1 MTVVLDGLSLTV
13 DEVVRV
19 ARAGEPVE
27 LAADALERMR
37 AARAVVER
45 AVERGD
51 RVYGLTTGVGVRK
64 RVSVGAGELETFNRR
79 LIRNHLTATGPDA
92 PAEVVRA
99 TMLRLANG
107 FALGAAGV
115 RPELA
120 ERVVA
125 ALNSGDLPR
134 VRMLGSIGQADLAP
148 MADLAYG
155 LLGDEA
161 PAPKEGLA
169 LLDNNAFST
178 ALAALAVADTRRL
191 LLTLDVAGA
200 LDLEAFAANL
210 SPLHVGAGGWA
221 PGWAPYRELE
231 EARARLRGLLAGS
244 SLWEEGAARNLQDP
258 LVFRCLAQVH
268 GAGLDALRYTDGQL
282 GIELNASQDNPVVL
296 VDEDRLIS
304 VANFDILALAAALD
318 FLRISL
324 ASVLT
329 SANERMV
336 KLLEQPLSGL
346 PEGLAVERG
355 LAEDSLAEFGV
366 AGQALVAE
374 ARLLAQ
380 PVSFEVVSTSHAEG
394 IEDRM
399 TMAPLGARRLAEMVE
414 LGERIVAIEL
424 VVAAQAVELR
434 EGLRL
439 GAGTGRA
446 HALVRER
453 IPFSGRDDPI
463 PSDLEP
469 LRAAIRGGLFAELSK
484 SHTDTSWGLPL

>member
-1 MTVVLDGLSLTV
+1 VTVVLEGHSLTI
-13 DEVVRV
+13 DDLVRV
-19 ARAGEPVE
+19 ARGGEQVE
-27 LAADALERMR
+27 LATEAVERMR

-51 RVYGLTTGVGVRK
+51 RVYGLTTGVGARK
-64 RVSVGAGELETFNRR
+64 RVDVDATELEAFNRR
-79 LIRNHLTATGPDA
+79 LILNHLTASGPDA

-134 VRMLGSIGQADLAP
+134 VRMLGSVGQADLAP
-148 MADLAYG
+148 MADLAHG

-169 LLDNNAFST
+169 LLNNNAFST
-178 ALAALAVADTRRL
+178 GLAALAIADARRL

-200 LDLEAFAANL
+200 LDLEAFSANL
-210 SPLHVGAGGWA
+210 SPLHVGVGEW
-221 PGWAPYRELE
+221 WPYRGLG
-231 EARARLRGLLAGS
+231 EALTRLRGLLARS

-258 LVFRCLAQVH
+258 LVFRCLAHVQ
-268 GAGLDALRYTDGQL
+268 GAGLDALRYAEDQL
-282 GIELNASQDNPVVL
+282 AIELNTSQDNPVVL
-296 VDEDRLIS
+296 VDEDRIIS
-304 VANFDILALAAALD
+304 VANFDVLALAAALD
-318 FLRISL
+318 FLRIGL
-324 ASVLT
+324 APVLT

-336 KLLEQPLSGL
+336 KLLEHPLSGL

-380 PVSFEVVSTSHAEG
+380 PVSFEVASTSHAEG

-399 TMAPLGARRLAEMVE
+399 TMAPLAARRVADMVE

-424 VVAAQAVELR
+424 LVAAQAVDLR
-434 EGLRL
+434 KGLRL

-446 HALVRER
+446 HTLVRER
-453 IPFSGRDDPI
+453 IPFSGADDPI
-463 PSDLEP
+463 PPDLEP
-469 LRAAIRGGLFAELSK
+469 LREAIRGGLFAELS
-484 SHTDTSWGLPL
+484 